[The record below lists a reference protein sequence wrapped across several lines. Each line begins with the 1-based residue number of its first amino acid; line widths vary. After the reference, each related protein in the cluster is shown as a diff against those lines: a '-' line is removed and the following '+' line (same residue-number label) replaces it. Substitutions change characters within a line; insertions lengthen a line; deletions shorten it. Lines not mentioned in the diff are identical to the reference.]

1 MGLTQW
7 HCAAPRAVKMEEMAQ
22 DLLRRLWGESRRS
35 EGGASQM
42 QEGGLGGGLER
53 IQKADVRGLA
63 NLIHRSASVSLMS
76 FTFLLTIFT
85 NPTVA

>member
-1 MGLTQW
+1 
-7 HCAAPRAVKMEEMAQ
+7 MEEMAQ

-35 EGGASQM
+35 EGGVNQV
-42 QEGGLGGGLER
+42 QVEGWGEGGLGR
-53 IQKADVRGLA
+53 IQKAEVRGLA
-63 NLIHRSASVSLMS
+63 SLIHRSDSVSLMS